1 MLHFFL
7 LSKAGGGGEAEGNG
21 GGWRDR
27 GGSLEAQKMAYNM
40 YAKVDTAEEAKKKEQ
55 SVSMYA
61 PNGQSSP
68 AQSSVS
74 HSLTFCLWW
83 RIA

>member
-1 MLHFFL
+1 
-7 LSKAGGGGEAEGNG
+7 
-21 GGWRDR
+21 
-27 GGSLEAQKMAYNM
+27 MAYNM